1 ARHRQPAF
9 ERLLQHGQRALAR
22 NLREKAEGPHVD
34 AQDRDLAVV
43 AEPCRVDQRP
53 VPAEH
58 HQQVGASRDL
68 APRRRR
74 HAGDACLLLDER
86 GVSVPQKPAHHL
98 ARQIGGRLPGEA
110 GNQSDGC
117 HGATLPHRGVTL
129 ARMPARTGQTNDLFR
144 AAAAKDPSLMP
155 LAERMRPRTVDEIVG
170 QPHILGP
177 NTLLREAIETDQVP
191 SLSFWGPP
199 GTGKTTLARVIAA
212 ATRAELVALS
222 AVDSGI
228 KDIREAVAQAERRL
242 AESRQRTLLFIDEIH
257 RFNKAQQDALFPHVE
272 RGTVTLI
279 GATTENPSFE
289 VNSALLSRC
298 RVFAL
303 RPLEEPDLELLLQR
317 ALLDKERGLKGAFTA
332 KPEFLA
338 HVAQHSSGDARRA
351 LSALE
356 VAAARARAERRDVLE
371 SRDAEE
377 ALQQKTL
384 LYDKSGDGHYD
395 TISAFIKSLRGSDP
409 DAAAY
414 YLVRMLESGE
424 EPRFLLR
431 RMVIFAAEDI
441 GNADPRAISV
451 AVDALRAFELVGLPE
466 GVLPMTQAAV
476 FLATCP
482 KSNSTLSTYSSARK
496 AVLERGPLP
505 VPLKLRNAPTPLM
518 KAMGYS
524 GGYRYPHNFSGN
536 YVPEEYLPDALR

>member
-1 ARHRQPAF
+1 
-9 ERLLQHGQRALAR
+9 
-22 NLREKAEGPHVD
+22 
-34 AQDRDLAVV
+34 
-43 AEPCRVDQRP
+43 
-53 VPAEH
+53 
-58 HQQVGASRDL
+58 
-68 APRRRR
+68 
-74 HAGDACLLLDER
+74 
-86 GVSVPQKPAHHL
+86 
-98 ARQIGGRLPGEA
+98 
-110 GNQSDGC
+110 
-117 HGATLPHRGVTL
+117 
-129 ARMPARTGQTNDLFR
+129 MPARTGQTNDLFR
-144 AAAAKDPSLMP
+144 AAAAKDPSLVP

-170 QPHILGP
+170 QDHILGP

-191 SLSFWGPP
+191 SLIFWGPP

-228 KDIREAVAQAERRL
+228 KDIREAVAQAQRRL
-242 AESRQRTLLFIDEIH
+242 AENRQRTLLFIDEIH
-257 RFNKAQQDALFPHVE
+257 RFNKAQQDALLPHVE

-303 RPLEEPDLELLLQR
+303 RPLEEADLALLIER
-317 ALLDKERGLKGAFTA
+317 ALADKDRGLKAAFVA
-332 KPEFLA
+332 RPEFLD
-338 HVAQHSSGDARRA
+338 HVAKHSSGDARRA

-356 VAAARARAERRDVLE
+356 IAAARARAERRDVLE
-371 SRDAEE
+371 ARDAEE

-384 LYDKSGDGHYD
+384 LYDKSGDAHYD

-441 GNADPRAISV
+441 GNADPRALGV
-451 AVDALRAFELVGLPE
+451 AVDALRAFELIGLPE

-476 FLATCP
+476 FLASCP
-482 KSNSTLSTYSSARK
+482 KSNSTLTTYSSARK
-496 AVLERGPLP
+496 AVLEHGPLA

-518 KAMGYS
+518 KSMGYS

-536 YVPEEYLPDALR
+536 YVPEDYLPDALRRERFYEPSGNGEEAAIRDRLTRWRRELEERRRAEEAETAAVSSAARALDE